1 MLTTLKLDVF
11 SSFASSFG
19 SVLKLSLLATMMSLV
34 IGASP
39 SFAAGK
45 TQVMLKKNIQQEKVL
60 TKVNLNKGSA
70 EDLATVLK
78 GVGLKKAEAIVKHRE
93 KHGKFKRVED
103 LSKVKGI
110 GESILEKNRDRIT
123 L

>member
-11 SSFASSFG
+11 SSLGSPFY
-19 SVLKLSLLATMMSLV
+19 SVLKACFLAAAMALVMM
-34 IGASP
+34 ASP

-60 TKVNLNKGSA
+60 AKVNLNKGSA

-78 GVGLKKAEAIVKHRE
+78 GVGLKKAEAIVEYRE
-93 KHGKFKRVED
+93 KHGKFKNVEG
-103 LSKVKGI
+103 LSEVKGI